1 MALQRFAG
9 PYVSQ
14 DDPKAVKSEVDK
26 WLKEIGYGK

>member
-1 MALQRFAG
+1 MNDVLPGRM
-9 PYVSQ
+9 SQ